1 MATPQTYH
9 NPVLPLRV
17 VEPSRSFTGLNKL
30 FEVAILNYQFRQLLL
45 NHPET
50 ALQQGY
56 LGDSFDL
63 TREEQALIM
72 SIQASSLTDLAQQV
86 TQKVPLS

>member
-9 NPVLPLRV
+9 SSVLPLRV
-17 VEPSRSFTGLNKL
+17 VEPSKSFTGLNKL
-30 FEVAILNYQFRQLLL
+30 FEVAILNHQFRQLLL

-63 TREEQALIM
+63 TREEQALIV
-72 SIQASSLTDLAQQV
+72 SIRANSLTDLAQQV
-86 TQKVPLS
+86 TKKVLMS